1 MSIPSNQ
8 DADREHAGHEI
19 DPEATAVLTDTPD
32 EPQTAAQ
39 LREAL
44 AAAESKLDE
53 ARDAHMRAV
62 AELENIRRRA
72 VRDVESAH
80 RYGLEKFA
88 AELIQVLDSLEAGL
102 DVGKTADASSLLAG
116 KEATLKLLKRAFEK
130 FNIREIDPAGAPFD
144 PQQHEAMAMEESPSA
159 EANSVLKV
167 IQKGYELNG
176 RLLRPARVIVAKAP
190 ERAGK

>member
-1 MSIPSNQ
+1 MSDPSNQ
-8 DADREHAGHEI
+8 DARPDF
-19 DPEATAVLTDTPD
+19 DPEATAVLTDTPG
-32 EPQTAAQ
+32 ENRTPEQ

-44 AAAESKLDE
+44 AATEARLDE

-102 DVGKTADASSLLAG
+102 EVGKKADAQSLLEG
-116 KEATLKLLKRAFEK
+116 KEATLKLLLRAFEK
-130 FNIREIDPAGAPFD
+130 FNIHEIDPLGAPFD
-144 PQQHEAMAMEESPSA
+144 PQQHEAMAMEESGKA
-159 EANSVLKV
+159 EPNSVLKV
-167 IQKGYELNG
+167 IQKGYQLNG

-190 ERAGK
+190 EGRGN

>member
-116 KEATLKLLKRAFEK
+116 KEATLKLLKRAFER